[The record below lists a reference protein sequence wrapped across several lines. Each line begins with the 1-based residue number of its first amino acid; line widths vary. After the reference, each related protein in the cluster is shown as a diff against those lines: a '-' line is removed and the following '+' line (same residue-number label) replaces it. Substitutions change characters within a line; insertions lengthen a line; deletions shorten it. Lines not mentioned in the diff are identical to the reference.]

1 MSELISGKEA
11 LKALANGGDVEFK
24 NPFQNF
30 WVDIKSLTIT
40 EIEGGYYVCSD
51 DGTKVKTQF
60 RRKPR
65 TITLNGIEVPAPFK
79 PSGDE
84 EYWSLEPCEECGYS
98 MGMNVNHESLQFGA
112 WRTEEEIRQVV
123 EALRSIFNAN

>member
-11 LKALANGGDVEFK
+11 LIALANGDEVEFE

-40 EIEGGYYVCSD
+40 EIEGGYYVCSED
-51 DGTKVKTQF
+51 VAKVKTQF

-65 TITLNGIEVPAPFK
+65 TITLNGIEVPAPFEPK
-79 PSGDE
+79 EGDE
-84 EYWSLEPCEECGYS
+84 VWFLNDDSESGYGCSAEYDKAIKALFWL
-98 MGMNVNHESLQFGA
+98 VAH
-112 WRTEEEIRQVV
+112 RIRNQTG
-123 EALRSIFNAN
+123 RCSIT